1 MQMRMCFKQELSQKQ
16 VMEQRQEAQLN
27 LRIELLEAVSENKG
41 LNFRPLAECP
51 KCFLKLTAWEVLKGF
66 NRDPYDLQTTCPRCK
81 TRFVTELEANMT
93 GGGYIR
99 FPFLCP
105 DQTLQKL
112 TDLKAETISPAKLKK
127 DELPIYTAT
136 IFHFG
141 NLKEAFKK
149 INIRYPFQENPEPAW
164 RKQAGYFLGKLPDAE
179 IARCFGLHPSTVS
192 KERRAQRIPKY
203 RSEYS

>member
-1 MQMRMCFKQELSQKQ
+1 MCFRQELEQELSQKQ
-16 VMEQRQEAQLN
+16 VIEQRQEARLN
-27 LRIELLEAVSENKG
+27 LRIELLEAVSENSG

-51 KCFLKLTAWEVLKGF
+51 ECFLKLTAREVLKGF
-66 NRDPYDLQTTCPRCK
+66 NREPYDFQTTCPRCK
-81 TRFVTELEANMT
+81 TRFVTELEANLT

-105 DQTLQKL
+105 VQTLQKL

-127 DELPIYTAT
+127 DELPIYASA

-141 NLKEAFKK
+141 NLKSAFKK
-149 INIRYPFQENPEPAW
+149 IGIDYIFEEATEPAW
-164 RKQAGYFLGKLPDAE
+164 RKKARPFLGELPDAE
-179 IARCFGLHPSTVS
+179 IARCFGLHPSTIS

-203 RSEYS
+203 CSYYS